1 MKKSKS
7 IKVQDIPNSISNEKS
22 LSSELEKKLLY
33 KRKNSKRDEYK
44 KNLATK
50 ANTTITDS
58 SKEEKKEVIVKK
70 KVSKEIKTK
79 KLNTKDKNKDKEK
92 NKTIEIPSTLSQKKS
107 KKVIKKIKISSKS
120 NKKRKV
126 KNSLSQQNFAKLKC
140 GNSTKLN
147 LTKNK
152 TSNNP
157 SLSSYRAD
165 STNNLL
171 LNSDNFIKSLLSK
184 YLDGTDNII
193 NEDLEPFNCFGG
205 DEDYEHLSFF
215 GENNNESNTIRESLK
230 LNKKYQLSDDIK
242 KENNLTINN
251 QNINSSKI
259 KKKVMNLKKKDNN
272 QIKTN
277 FYSSFMNSPNRM
289 SEGRLSMRSQTRFT
303 TLNKK
308 ITDNIPKKRN
318 SLKNIKKIQKDG
330 KIDDNKESKLKR
342 KIIYSNKIISSLN
355 RSKPISNKNS
365 EINEQGKKVL
375 IPTSSNNLN
384 LDIIF
389 ENNKI
394 LKNDQI
400 FHHYL
405 AQTVSAKNKMVQ
417 KKINSFEDSKNTLKS
432 CNKISTICIDTD
444 NNNNNNLFRKTIF
457 RLNRTPKIKKDFKTK
472 DRYSFNNSINNFST
486 RINIRKYSFRLNRE
500 ISSEFN
506 ISGMSTMINSKI
518 FNGKIDDYLITKEL
532 GKGSYAVVKL
542 ATHKLTKNKYAIKIY
557 SKQSLIDP
565 QKRNTV
571 KNEVNILKQID
582 NENVMKLY
590 DVIDTPSNLYLV
602 LEYINGINLLE
613 IIKNEKYHFLKE
625 ERAKKIFL
633 QVVKGISY
641 CHKKN
646 IFHRDIKLENIL
658 VLKDDTIKIIDFGFG
673 IKCNKDTY
681 QKLFCGT
688 PSYMPPEIVKKE
700 KYIACYSD
708 IWSLGVL
715 FYAMLFGI
723 FPFKGKNDD
732 ELFEKIIEAKLSFPE
747 YNQIGDKTKELFNK
761 IFVINPNRRISLDD
775 MINIL
780 QE

>member
-70 KVSKEIKTK
+70 KISKEIKTK
-79 KLNTKDKNKDKEK
+79 KLNTKDKDKEK

-400 FHHYL
+400 SHHYL

-486 RINIRKYSFRLNRE
+486 RNNIRKYSFRLNRE

-723 FPFKGKNDD
+723 FPFKGKDDD

-747 YNQIGDKTKELFNK
+747 YNQIGDKIKELFNK
-761 IFVINPNRRISLDD
+761 IFVINPIRRISLDD

>member
-400 FHHYL
+400 SHHYL

-457 RLNRTPKIKKDFKTK
+457 RLNRTPKIRKDFKTK

-486 RINIRKYSFRLNRE
+486 RNNIRKYSFRLNRE

-518 FNGKIDDYLITKEL
+518 FTGKIDDYLITKEL

-723 FPFKGKNDD
+723 FPFKGKDDD

-747 YNQIGDKTKELFNK
+747 YNQIGDKIKELFNK
-761 IFVINPNRRISLDD
+761 IFVINPIRRISLDD

>member
-22 LSSELEKKLLY
+22 LSSELEKRLLY

-230 LNKKYQLSDDIK
+230 LNTKYKLSDDIK

-355 RSKPISNKNS
+355 RSKPINKNS
-365 EINEQGKKVL
+365 EINEQEKKVL

-400 FHHYL
+400 SHHYL
-405 AQTVSAKNKMVQ
+405 AQTVSAKNKIVQ

-486 RINIRKYSFRLNRE
+486 RNNLRKYSFRLNRE

-723 FPFKGKNDD
+723 FPFKGKDDD

-747 YNQIGDKTKELFNK
+747 YNQINDKTKELFNK

>member
-22 LSSELEKKLLY
+22 LSSELEKRLLY

-70 KVSKEIKTK
+70 KISKEIKTK

-230 LNKKYQLSDDIK
+230 LNTKYKLSDDIK

-400 FHHYL
+400 SHHYL

-486 RINIRKYSFRLNRE
+486 RNNIRKYSFRLNRE

-518 FNGKIDDYLITKEL
+518 FTGKIDDYLITKEL

-723 FPFKGKNDD
+723 FPFKGKDDD

>member
-7 IKVQDIPNSISNEKS
+7 IKEQDIPNPISNDKY
-22 LSSELEKKLLY
+22 LSNELEKKIIY
-33 KRKNSKRDEYK
+33 KRKNSKKEEYK
-44 KNLATK
+44 KNFAAK
-50 ANTTITDS
+50 SNTSITDS
-58 SKEEKKEVIVKK
+58 SKEEKKEITIKK

-79 KLNTKDKNKDKEK
+79 KLNIKEKDKEK
-92 NKTIEIPSTLSQKKS
+92 NKTIEIPCSLTQKKV
-107 KKVIKKIKISSKS
+107 KNAIKKIKLNSKS
-120 NKKRKV
+120 KKKRKV

-140 GNSTKLN
+140 GNSAKLN

-152 TSNNP
+152 LSNNP
-157 SLSSYRAD
+157 NSESNRSD

-171 LNSDNFIKSLLSK
+171 LNSDNFVKSLLSK

-193 NEDLEPFNCFGG
+193 NEDLEPFNYIGG
-205 DEDYEHLSFF
+205 DEDNENLSFY
-215 GENNNESNTIRESLK
+215 GQNNNENNTIRESLK
-230 LNKKYQLSDDIK
+230 LNKNYVLSEEIK
-242 KENNLTINN
+242 KDSNLTINN
-251 QNINSSKI
+251 QNISTSKI
-259 KKKVMNLKKKDNN
+259 KKKFINLKRKENN
-272 QIKTN
+272 QIRSN

-289 SEGRLSMRSQTRFT
+289 SEGRLSTKSQTRFT

-308 ITDNIPKKRN
+308 IIDDFPKKRN
-318 SLKNIKKIQKDG
+318 SLKNIKKLKKSE
-330 KIDDNKESKLKR
+330 KIDDIKESKLKR
-342 KIIYSNKIISSLN
+342 KILYSNKIINSLN
-355 RSKPISNKNS
+355 KSKSINKNS
-365 EINEQGKKVL
+365 EIFEQGKKQL
-375 IPTSSNNLN
+375 IPASSNNNLN

-400 FHHYL
+400 SHHYL

-417 KKINSFEDSKNTLKS
+417 KKINSFEESKNTLKS
-432 CNKISTICIDTD
+432 YNKITTICIDTD
-444 NNNNNNLFRKTIF
+444 NNNNNLFRKTIF

-472 DRYSFNNSINNFST
+472 DRYSFNNSINNFTT
-486 RINIRKYSFRLNRE
+486 RNNIRKYSFRLTRE
-500 ISSEFN
+500 ISSENN

-571 KNEVNILKQID
+571 KNEINILKQID

-625 ERAKKIFL
+625 QRAKKIFL

-715 FYAMLFGI
+715 YYAMLFGI
-723 FPFKGKNDD
+723 FPFKGKDDD
-732 ELFEKIIEAKLSFPE
+732 ELFEKIIEAQLSFPE
-747 YNQIGDKTKELFNK
+747 YNQIEDKTKELFK
-761 IFVINPNRRISLDD
+761 QIFVINPNRRISLDD

-780 QE
+780 KE